1 MANYL
6 DKWKTD
12 FPETINN
19 QTRPTAGLDN
29 SLEFNTDG
37 FPQRITG
44 DPVHAKLENDIGSQL
59 FSNDQRLKE
68 TIDSLGT
75 QEADHEK
82 DKSAHSTGISGNAGS
97 ATKLATAR
105 TIQTNLASTKAASFD
120 GSANIAP
127 GVSGILSAANGGTG
141 QSSLNNVIVGAA
153 QKLQTARSLNVTGTG
168 LTGTAQ
174 PFDGSG
180 NVSIPVTLA
189 NALLAMAGVT
199 PSADELPYFTG
210 ASSAGLTALSAFART
225 ILDDTSAD
233 AVRSTINAN
242 ASTCGGIVAQSLTQ
256 NGYVKFA
263 NGLIIQWV
271 KSSVPSGKTYDDI
284 SFPVAFARDVYQII
298 PSDWD
303 TASLTTAK
311 EYTFTVVDNKVTLTG
326 ARITVNGAAGY
337 YKALIIGA

>member
-19 QTRPTAGLDN
+19 QTRPTEGLNN
-29 SLEFNTDG
+29 SLAFNTDG

-44 DPVHAKLENDIGSQL
+44 DPVHAKLENDMGSQL

-75 QEADHEK
+75 QEAAHEK

-105 TIQTNLASTKAASFD
+105 SIQTNLASTKAASFD

-127 GVSGILSAANGGTG
+127 GVSGILPVANGGTG
-141 QSSLNNVIVGAA
+141 KSSLADVIVGTA

-174 PFDGSG
+174 TFDGSG

-189 NALLAMAGVT
+189 KALLALAGVT
-199 PSADELPYFTG
+199 PAANQLPYFSGEDT
-210 ASSAGLTALSAFART
+210 ADLTALSDFAKT

-263 NGLIIQWV
+263 NGLIIQWGYTKNINSNEV
-271 KSSVPSGKTYDDI
+271 HI
-284 SFPVAFARDVYQII
+284 SFPIVFPRNGFSLATNITGWDVDCAADDLTAIRFRYRG
-298 PSDWD
+298 PSDLQYLPNIRWI
-303 TASLTTAK
+303 
-311 EYTFTVVDNKVTLTG
+311 V
-326 ARITVNGAAGY
+326 
-337 YKALIIGA
+337 IGN

>member
-19 QTRPTAGLDN
+19 QTRPAAGLDN
-29 SLEFNTDG
+29 TLEFNTDG

-59 FSNDQRLKE
+59 FSNDERLKQRL
-68 TIDSLGT
+68 DSLGN
-75 QEADHEK
+75 QEAAHEK
-82 DKSAHSTGISGNAGS
+82 DTSAHSTGISGNAGS

-127 GVSGILSAANGGTG
+127 GVSGILPVLNGGTG
-141 QSSLNNVIVGAA
+141 KSSLADVVVGTA
-153 QKLQTARSLNVTGTG
+153 QKLQTARTLNVSGKG

-174 PFDGSG
+174 SFDGSG
-180 NVSIPVTLA
+180 NVTIPVTLA
-189 NALLAMAGVT
+189 QSLLAMAGLT
-199 PSADELPYFTG
+199 PAADKLPYFTG
-210 ASSAGLTALSAFART
+210 DDAAGLTALSAFART

-271 KSSVPSGKTYDDI
+271 YDTQNSDTLKGEYIINIPISMNLLGCATSGTGDDSTNI
-284 SFPVAFARDVYQII
+284 V
-298 PSDWD
+298 DW
-303 TASLTTAK
+303 STTS
-311 EYTFTVVDNKVTLTG
+311 
-326 ARITVNGAAGY
+326 ITVKTFQSHMTDPTHQVRRPFHAI
-337 YKALIIGA
+337 LIGKN